1 MSDQSARPA
10 TPIKKHRPNRQ
21 GRRRLTS
28 DDVTVVEESQLKRA
42 VAAAALGNGMEWFDF
57 GVFAYL
63 TTTLAKVFYP
73 SLSPTLSVILT
84 FATFTAAFIVRPIG
98 GAVFGPLGDRIGRQK
113 VLAVTMIMMAAG
125 TFAIG
130 FLPDFNTIG
139 VWAPLLLLLARLVQG
154 FSTGGEYGGAATFIA
169 EYSPDKRRGF
179 MGSWLEFGT
188 LGGYVLGASLVTVL
202 QFAMPEDTLLSW
214 GWRIPF
220 LVAGPL
226 GLVGLYLRLKLE
238 ETPAFQKQ
246 QEEAAEREHV
256 KVPFIRLFAEN
267 WRALIVCIGLVLVFN
282 VTDYMLLSYM
292 PTYLTSTLGRDAK
305 NGLILVIVVMVL
317 MMAVIS
323 MGGRLSDRFGRR
335 PVLFAG
341 CIGFLVLS
349 WPALKLVQSE
359 STPLVFVGLLILGL
373 VLVTF
378 TSTMPST
385 LPALFP
391 TIIRYG
397 ALAIAFNVSVSL
409 FGGTTPLVTES
420 LVAWATSNGYSWA
433 NDIPAFY
440 LMIAAV
446 IGLVAVWF
454 TKESANVPL
463 LGSGPSVA
471 TEEEAE
477 ELIAAYADESSEV
490 SKSEW
495 AVEFAMSGP
504 IDIVRPP
511 AESTATAEAEAE
523 SEPQASSPR
532 S

>member
-1 MSDQSARPA
+1 MRQQSSRPETSPKQTRA
-10 TPIKKHRPNRQ
+10 MRPR
-21 GRRRLTS
+21 RRRLTTN
-28 DDVTVVEESQLKRA
+28 DVVVVEEPLLKRA
-42 VAAAALGNGMEWFDF
+42 VAAAAVGNGMEWFDF

-63 TTTLAKVFYP
+63 ATTLARVFYP
-73 SLSPTLSVILT
+73 DADPVLALIVT
-84 FATFTAAFIVRPIG
+84 FATFTAAFVVRPIG

-113 VLAVTMIMMAAG
+113 VLALTMIMMAAG

-130 FLPDFNTIG
+130 LIPDAHSIG
-139 VWAPLLLLLARLVQG
+139 FWAPALLLLARLVQG

-188 LGGYVLGASLVTVL
+188 LGGYVLGASLVTAL
-202 QFAMPEDTLLSW
+202 QFFMSDADLIGW

-220 LVAGPL
+220 LIAGPL

-246 QEEAAEREHV
+246 QEEAAKRESV
-256 KVPFIRLFAEN
+256 KTPVLRLFAEN
-267 WRALIVCIGLVLVFN
+267 WRALVICIGLVLVFN

-292 PTYLTSTLGRDAK
+292 PTYLTATLGHGATD
-305 NGLILVIVVMVL
+305 GLILIIVVMLL
-317 MMAVIS
+317 MMAVIGL
-323 MGGRLSDRFGRR
+323 GGRLSDRFGRR

-341 CIGFLVLS
+341 CLGFLFLS
-349 WPALKLVQSE
+349 WPALKLVQTD
-359 STPLVFVGLLILGL
+359 STWLVFAGLLILGI

-420 LVAWATSNGYSWA
+420 LVAWATDSGFGWA

-440 LMIAAV
+440 LMAAAV

-454 TKESANVPL
+454 TKETANTPL
-463 LGSGPSVA
+463 LGSGPTVA
-471 TEEEAE
+471 SDEEAR
-477 ELIAAYADESSEV
+477 ELIAQYSDESSEV
-490 SKSEW
+490 SQSDW
-495 AVEFAMSGP
+495 ALEFAASGP
-504 IDIVRPP
+504 IDIVRPTSP
-511 AESTATAEAEAE
+511 PVADTPSEEESA
-523 SEPQASSPR
+523 PSPV
-532 S
+532 

>member
-1 MSDQSARPA
+1 MIA
-10 TPIKKHRPNRQ
+10 TPIKNR
-21 GRRRLTS
+21 RRRLTTN
-28 DDVTVVEESQLKRA
+28 DVTVVEESMLKRA

-63 TTTLAKVFYP
+63 TTTLARVFYP
-73 SLSPTLSVILT
+73 DADPTLSVIVI
-84 FATFTAAFIVRPIG
+84 FATFTAAFVVRPIG

-113 VLAVTMIMMAAG
+113 VLALTMILMAAG

-130 FLPDFNTIG
+130 LIPDFHTIG
-139 VWAPLLLLLARLVQG
+139 IWAPALLLLARLVQG

-169 EYSPDKRRGF
+169 EYSPDKKRGF
-179 MGSWLEFGT
+179 LGSWLEFGT

-202 QFAMPEDTLLSW
+202 QFAMSDADLVAW

-246 QEEAAEREHV
+246 QEEASKREAV
-256 KVPFIRLFAEN
+256 KTPVLRLFAEN
-267 WRALIVCIGLVLVFN
+267 WRALLICIGLVLVFN

-292 PTYLTSTLGRDAK
+292 PTYLTTTLGRSAT
-305 NGLILVIVVMVL
+305 NGLVLVIVVMLL
-317 MMAVIS
+317 MMAVIGL
-323 MGGRLSDRFGRR
+323 GGRLSDRFGRR

-341 CIGFLVLS
+341 CLGFLFLS
-349 WPALKLVQSE
+349 WPALKLVQTD
-359 STPLVFVGLLILGL
+359 STILVFAGLLLLGL

-409 FGGTTPLVTES
+409 FGGTTPLITES
-420 LVAWATSNGYSWA
+420 LVAWAADRGFGWA
-433 NDIPAFY
+433 DDIPAFY
-440 LMIAAV
+440 LMVAAV

-454 TKESANVPL
+454 TRETANEPL
-463 LGSGPSVA
+463 LGSGPTVA
-471 TEEEAE
+471 TEAEAL
-477 ELIAAYADESSEV
+477 ELIEQYSDESSELAH
-490 SKSEW
+490 SDW
-495 AVEFAMSGP
+495 AVEFAASGP
-504 IDIVRPP
+504 IDIIRPASP
-511 AESTATAEAEAE
+511 AGPSSSDAPG
-523 SEPQASSPR
+523 SPPVSPEPERADAGR
-532 S
+532 RLAD